1 MSTCSLE
8 FDSLGNKVRDVTITY
23 VTSKPAPSDI
33 FRGWWED
40 WGEDDDYDL

>member
-1 MSTCSLE
+1 MKQYE
-8 FDSLGNKVRDVTITY
+8 YAIEYRYEHK
-23 VTSKPAPSDI
+23 DI